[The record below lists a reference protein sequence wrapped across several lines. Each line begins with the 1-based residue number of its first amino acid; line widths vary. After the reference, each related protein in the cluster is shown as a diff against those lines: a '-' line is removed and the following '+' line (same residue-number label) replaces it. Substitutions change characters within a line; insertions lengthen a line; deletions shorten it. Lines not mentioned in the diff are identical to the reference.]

1 MRIILFILIAL
12 FLFSCSEGTV
22 EIQNLNNKLDRFIFK
37 SELICDNSGNPINK
51 KVYSVYESG
60 SLKSKVRITNGIP
73 TGVFTTYFE
82 NGNVK
87 NTKKFYKGKLCCKEE
102 SFFENGR
109 LKGFAIYN
117 QNGYMHGEYMSYFDN
132 GLIKSRGSFKNG
144 KQDGVWEDF
153 HENGV
158 LRKKELFVDGK
169 NVGEV
174 EYYDLNGNKTN
185 LIEMLNEKINSMRN

>member
-1 MRIILFILIAL
+1 MRIILFILIVSL
-12 FLFSCSEGTV
+12 LFSCSEGTV
-22 EIQNLNNKLDRFIFK
+22 EIQNLDDKLDKFIYK
-37 SELICDNSGNPINK
+37 SELICDNSGNPING

-82 NGNVK
+82 NGSVK
-87 NTKKFYKGKLCCKEE
+87 NTKEFYKGKLCCKEE
-102 SFFENGR
+102 SFFENGK
-109 LKGFAIYN
+109 LEGFANYN
-117 QNGYMHGEYMSYFDN
+117 QNGFLDGEFMSYFEN
-132 GLIKSRGSFKNG
+132 GLMKSRGYFKNG
-144 KQDGVWEDF
+144 KQHSVWEDF

-174 EYYDLNGNKTN
+174 EHFDLNGNKTN
-185 LIEMLNEKINSMRN
+185 LVEMLNDKINSMRN